1 MAKEYTDLCAFK
13 RFLRSKGYLSAYKS
27 ELRKR
32 HKHMKNPWNKIVR
45 YASLRHSTGLWNIIN
60 TSLTWM
66 RVHEIPDPAA
76 LSDAWDHYWFKVCG
90 PKYLKKPKGAGMP
103 NYVKK
108 AIAKAQHR

>member
-90 PKYLKKPKGAGMP
+90 PKYLKNLRELVCLTM
-103 NYVKK
+103 
-108 AIAKAQHR
+108 